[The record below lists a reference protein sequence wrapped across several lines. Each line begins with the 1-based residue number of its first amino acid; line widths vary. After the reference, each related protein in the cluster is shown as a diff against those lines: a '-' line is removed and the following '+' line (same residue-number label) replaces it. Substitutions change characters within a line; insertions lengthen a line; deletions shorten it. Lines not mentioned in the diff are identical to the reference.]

1 MNTSIVKNQIAAHL
15 DGGEAF
21 LPVQNLID
29 TIPFNKTGIR
39 PHNLPYS
46 LYELFYHIVFAQ
58 KDILDYCV
66 EKNYSAANWPDD
78 YWPVMHKPQN
88 EQEWEDLKTQFLQD
102 RESLRNFITSE
113 ENALDDLVLNST
125 EHTIIRQVMLV
136 IEHNAYHTGQLLLL
150 CRLLEIHDN

>member
-1 MNTSIVKNQIAAHL
+1 MNTSAIKNQIAAHL

-78 YWPVMHKPQN
+78 YWPEMHKPQN
-88 EQEWEDLKTQFLQD
+88 EQEWDDLKTQFLQD
-102 RESLRNFITSE
+102 RECLRNFITSE
-113 ENALDDLVLNST
+113 ENALDDLVLNSS
-125 EHTIIRQVMLV
+125 EHKIIRQVLLV
-136 IEHNAYHTGQLLLL
+136 IEHNAYHTGQLVLVS
-150 CRLLEIHDN
+150 RLLEIYDN